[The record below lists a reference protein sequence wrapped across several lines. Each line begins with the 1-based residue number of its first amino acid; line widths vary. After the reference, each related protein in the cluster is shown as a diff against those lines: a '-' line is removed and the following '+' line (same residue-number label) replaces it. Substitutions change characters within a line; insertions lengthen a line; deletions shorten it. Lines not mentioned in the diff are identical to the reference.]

1 MTSQLRFLLKKKA
14 HHLSTRSNQLIHFFA
29 SSEENPYFSFE
40 TMLWCSTM
48 TNVSMYQVAKSLF
61 AKLHLVKNPVTR
73 QEMLDLLFFLKTFF
87 YYFLAGTCGDEH
99 GYRLTKYLLS
109 NYETSVRPVGNSS
122 EPIVVVFGLSI
133 HHIIDVDEKNQI
145 LTVNCWLSQVW
156 NDTHLTWNASDFGGI
171 DNIALPYDRVW
182 RPDIILYNK

>member
-1 MTSQLRFLLKKKA
+1 MEIRYFWVIFKHCAIHVTSQLRFLLKKKA

-87 YYFLAGTCGDEH
+87 TIFLQVPV
-99 GYRLTKYLLS
+99 
-109 NYETSVRPVGNSS
+109 ETSMATG
-122 EPIVVVFGLSI
+122 
-133 HHIIDVDEKNQI
+133 
-145 LTVNCWLSQVW
+145 
-156 NDTHLTWNASDFGGI
+156 
-171 DNIALPYDRVW
+171 
-182 RPDIILYNK
+182 

>member
-1 MTSQLRFLLKKKA
+1 MFLGDFQTLCYSCDITIKISSKEKGPP
-14 HHLSTRSNQLIHFFA
+14 LVNKIKSTHSFFA

-87 YYFLAGTCGDEH
+87 TIFLQVPV
-99 GYRLTKYLLS
+99 
-109 NYETSVRPVGNSS
+109 ETSMATG
-122 EPIVVVFGLSI
+122 
-133 HHIIDVDEKNQI
+133 
-145 LTVNCWLSQVW
+145 
-156 NDTHLTWNASDFGGI
+156 
-171 DNIALPYDRVW
+171 
-182 RPDIILYNK
+182 